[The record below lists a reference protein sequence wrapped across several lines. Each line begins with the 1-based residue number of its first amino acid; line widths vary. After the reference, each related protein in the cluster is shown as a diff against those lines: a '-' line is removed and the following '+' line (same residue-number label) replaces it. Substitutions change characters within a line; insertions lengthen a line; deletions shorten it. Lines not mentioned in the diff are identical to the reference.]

1 MTSSQGQAGIQITQ
15 LLEREYRNL
24 DRIVVAFRMQT
35 GAAAHVLQLFTEHAA
50 GSQIDHRHAGDLGDV
65 RYGTGR
71 TRVYLDNVDLIVVQ
85 NELDVDQTENSEVLC
100 LEPRCT

>member
-1 MTSSQGQAGIQITQ
+1 
-15 LLEREYRNL
+15 
-24 DRIVVAFRMQT
+24 MQT

-50 GSQIDHRHAGDLGDV
+50 GSQIDHRHAGNLGDV

-85 NELDVDQTENSEVLC
+85 NELDVDQAENSEVLC
-100 LEPRCT
+100 QSLGVLNEGVLGFCSMLMDG